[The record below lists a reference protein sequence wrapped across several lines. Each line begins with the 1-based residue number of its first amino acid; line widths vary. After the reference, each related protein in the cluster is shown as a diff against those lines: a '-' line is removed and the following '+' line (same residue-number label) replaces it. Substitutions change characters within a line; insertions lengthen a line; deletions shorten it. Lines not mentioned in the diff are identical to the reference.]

1 MPVQPLPGTRD
12 QVRVELVELIWIQND
27 TLWIIVDWRVCRAH
41 ACQIQNVGAEVLF
54 GARR

>member
-12 QVRVELVELIWIQND
+12 QVRVELVE
-27 TLWIIVDWRVCRAH
+27 WIIVDWGVCCAQ
-41 ACQIQNVGAEVLF
+41 ACQIQNVAAEVLF